1 MLLMIRLFGNFKAA
15 LSRHLFY
22 LHKVAGHKA
31 IVSVRTIAV
40 DLDDWNGDDWSLALF
55 RLRLSHY
62 LNLRAR
68 PCLINVFSL

>member
-40 DLDDWNGDDWSLALF
+40 DLDD
-55 RLRLSHY
+55 
-62 LNLRAR
+62 
-68 PCLINVFSL
+68 